1 MKKSTLFIVLFLLST
16 GLRAQD
22 YTLLQQILEVNSA
35 AQSFESDLRN
45 TMHKKGQSNTQDGR
59 LYFVKPNKF
68 AALFYNGN
76 YMVVNEN
83 RLKMD
88 IGMFHG
94 SFKLKKSGMMR
105 SLSNIFLYG
114 FQGRCKDL
122 AEENDYD
129 MEIKE
134 NGAFQQVTFT
144 SKNQGFLGIGYK
156 QVVFK
161 FEKETLKLREIILYD
176 SRDTEDS
183 SSISNVQY
191 NVPID
196 SSRFSF

>member
-1 MKKSTLFIVLFLLST
+1 MAS
-16 GLRAQD
+16 
-22 YTLLQQILEVNSA
+22 
-35 AQSFESDLRN
+35 
-45 TMHKKGQSNTQDGR
+45 
-59 LYFVKPNKF
+59 
-68 AALFYNGN
+68 
-76 YMVVNEN
+76 
-83 RLKMD
+83 
-88 IGMFHG
+88 
-94 SFKLKKSGMMR
+94 
-105 SLSNIFLYG
+105 
-114 FQGRCKDL
+114 KDL

-183 SSISNVQY
+183 YSISNVQY